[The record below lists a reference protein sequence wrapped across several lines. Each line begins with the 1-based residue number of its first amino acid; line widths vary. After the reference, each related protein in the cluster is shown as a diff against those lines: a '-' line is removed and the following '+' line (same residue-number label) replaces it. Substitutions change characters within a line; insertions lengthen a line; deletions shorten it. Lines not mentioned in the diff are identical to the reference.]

1 VKKLKV
7 GSPRPQACAERPLHP
22 GGTRALREF
31 SAVLKG
37 SVPWLFAALLTGD
50 IPLHPEGVKK
60 LNDLGS
66 PRPNEGEGLGVRGA
80 MHAASSS
87 KRG

>member
-1 VKKLKV
+1 LVQKQMAP
-7 GSPRPQACAERPLHP
+7 SP
-22 GGTRALREF
+22 
-31 SAVLKG
+31 V
-37 SVPWLFAALLTGD
+37 
-50 IPLHPEGVKK
+50 PEGVKK